1 MSAVASHLRPHMF
14 VRTSSQ
20 ATATPMT
27 RARAMLPSAMTSVL
41 PRGSQ
46 KIEAALDEKK
56 TRHR

>member
-1 MSAVASHLRPHMF
+1 MF